1 MLLLKHSHNVVP
13 LTPDNTAHS
22 GDNTLWK
29 LGANC
34 VQGGLLSKAAFTHRT
49 VQQVTDLYKPHELQ
63 RRKTGEGQC
72 GLVDLHILKKIVL
85 LNDTVSM
92 NIKNSKK

>member
-1 MLLLKHSHNVVP
+1 MASALPLGGAPCYIPNGVLLLKHSHNVVP

-34 VQGGLLSKAAFTHRT
+34 VRGGLLSKAAFTHRT
-49 VQQVTDLYKPHELQ
+49 VQQVTDLYKPYEL
-63 RRKTGEGQC
+63 
-72 GLVDLHILKKIVL
+72 
-85 LNDTVSM
+85 
-92 NIKNSKK
+92 